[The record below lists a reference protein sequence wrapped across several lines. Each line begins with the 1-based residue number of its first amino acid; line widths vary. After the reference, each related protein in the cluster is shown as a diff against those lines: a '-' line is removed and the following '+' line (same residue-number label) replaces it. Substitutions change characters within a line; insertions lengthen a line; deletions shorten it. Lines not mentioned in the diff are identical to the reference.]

1 MSNVITEA
9 GMEEDSGQW
18 CILLPC
24 SQQERWA
31 VPQNTLAEIVTVNG
45 EQDQPPEAVTWRGE
59 SVPVLDLGN
68 DDDSHWRESAGGTGL
83 VAVFLGLEG
92 ERCKYWGVV
101 LRGEGLAVKR
111 VASSGI
117 TDAPE
122 EAAAHASAAFKLE
135 DKIYQVPDLAALQ
148 QQIAASTDAA

>member
-1 MSNVITEA
+1 MSDLLTEA
-9 GMEEDSGQW
+9 GVEEDKSQW

-31 VPQNTLAEIVTVNG
+31 VPQNALAEIVTVHS
-45 EQDQPPEAVTWRGE
+45 EQDRPPEAVMWRGE
-59 SVPVLDLGN
+59 SVPVVDFGS
-68 DDDSHWRESAGGTGL
+68 DDECHWCEGIGGTGL
-83 VAVFLGLEG
+83 VAVFLGLDDK
-92 ERCKYWGVV
+92 RCKYWGVA

-117 TDAPE
+117 VDLPE
-122 EAAAHASAAFKLE
+122 ETAAHASAAFKLD
-135 DKIYQVPDLAALQ
+135 DKTYQVPDLAALQ